1 MIKKIIK
8 IVIAIL
14 CLFVNMN
21 VIKADEEYWISKRRY
36 QNIYGVFDGYDR
48 VHLFYAQGYI
58 INNEQ
63 AYCLEP
69 GVAINTNYY
78 SATED
83 LSMSGLSEDVIKKTK
98 LIGYYGFN
106 YPGHSN
112 NRYFMAAQEMIWKAI
127 TGRETYWVSEESI
140 DGPRINI
147 DNEKQVI
154 KDLMDTHYTKPSF
167 DSMVIDVSP
176 GDTYTLTDTN
186 NVLSRYKILEST
198 INNIEINNN
207 TLTFKPESIT
217 DSGEIKLISKL
228 YTDKVALLYYKDDN
242 QKLISS
248 TSKIDEVVTSFKV
261 RVVEKP
267 YLKVIKVE
275 DDTGRDIHLSGIT
288 FKIKKIDTNEYVCE
302 NDDCTFKT
310 NNNGYFIT
318 KNVLDYGNYQIEELD
333 NKIEGYLWNKEP
345 LKFTIDESSEITRY
359 ANLPYVILKF
369 KNKKVTGTIEV
380 NKVGEKLIYKDN
392 IISYQ
397 EIPLSNVIFNL
408 YAGEDI
414 YTSNGYITYHKD
426 DFIGSYKTN
435 NGKLVIDNLPLG
447 KYYLKEIATVD
458 NHLLISERKDINL
471 SYKDQYTPN
480 IKVTLNIKNYLAKG
494 VLEFTKVDKETG
506 EYLPNTLIGIYNNQ
520 DELIYQGYTNDKGKI
535 ILEGIPIGKY
545 YIKELT
551 PPDGYNIQDEY
562 VYFEIKNNNEIV
574 NTTMEDI
581 TINVPSTNLDNN
593 YLIYI
598 ISGVLILIG
607 GILYFYENK

>member
-426 DFIGSYKTN
+426 DFIGS
-435 NGKLVIDNLPLG
+435 
-447 KYYLKEIATVD
+447 
-458 NHLLISERKDINL
+458 
-471 SYKDQYTPN
+471 
-480 IKVTLNIKNYLAKG
+480 
-494 VLEFTKVDKETG
+494 
-506 EYLPNTLIGIYNNQ
+506 
-520 DELIYQGYTNDKGKI
+520 
-535 ILEGIPIGKY
+535 
-545 YIKELT
+545 
-551 PPDGYNIQDEY
+551 
-562 VYFEIKNNNEIV
+562 
-574 NTTMEDI
+574 
-581 TINVPSTNLDNN
+581 
-593 YLIYI
+593 
-598 ISGVLILIG
+598 
-607 GILYFYENK
+607 